1 MPPQD
6 PIPLFPLQLVLLPDM
21 PLPLH
26 IFEERYKLMAGDCLR
41 DRKPFG
47 IVYYDGSDI
56 QRVGCTALITHV
68 LNRYEDGRL
77 DILASGKDRF
87 QIGEFVEGKPFLE
100 AKVEYFKD
108 REEAVDGDLINLGRA
123 AVREL
128 EKLALFTGEVFDGAA
143 LSRLTLENLSF
154 VVASAEGITLEEKQ
168 RFLEMTMTRDRLK
181 EGTGSLKNLTVRL
194 YWKSQLKRFFG
205 NEDPA
210 SGTNHL

>member
-6 PIPLFPLQLVLLPDM
+6 TIPLFPLQLVLLPDM

-26 IFEERYKLMAGDCLR
+26 IFEERYKLMAGDCLH

-56 QRVGCTALITHV
+56 QRIGCTALITHV
-68 LNRYEDGRL
+68 FNRYEDGRL

-108 REEAVDGDLINLGRA
+108 REEAVDGDFINIGRA

-128 EKLALFTGEVFDGAA
+128 EKLALFTGKVFDGAA

-168 RFLEMTMTRDRLK
+168 RFLEMTGTRDRLK
-181 EGTGSLKNLTVRL
+181 EGTGSLKNLTARL